1 MLARLVFFVAA
12 PALLLVT
19 LVSTPLAGVVTA
31 AFAPYLASTLLVAA
45 GALAVARWRWRLPRG
60 EAVVATLAA
69 SYGNAGYLGIP
80 VAAFVL
86 GDVSYAVPVLLFQV
100 LVVAPVVLAVLDAGP
115 EGGRLRAA
123 AGLPVRNPV
132 VAGCAVG
139 LAVALSGWLPPAE
152 LRWPFELVGGAAIPL
167 AVLALGLSLGDGRP
181 LRGGPDLEPRY
192 AVVGLKVIVQPALA
206 YLVGRALGLSGTL
219 LLAGVVMAGLPTAQ
233 NVFVYAVRFR
243 QAPGLARDAV
253 VLSTLAAAGTLLAIG
268 LWLG

>member
-1 MLARLVFFVAA
+1 VFFVAA
-12 PALLLVT
+12 PALLLAT
-19 LVSTPLAGVVTA
+19 LVSTPVAGVFTPAFTA
-31 AFAPYLASTLLVAA
+31 YLASTLLVGAA
-45 GALAVARWRWRLPRG
+45 ALAVARWRWRLPRG

-69 SYGNAGYLGIP
+69 GYGNAGYLGIP

-115 EGGRLRAA
+115 DRGRLRAA
-123 AGLPVRNPV
+123 VALPVRNPV
-132 VAGCAVG
+132 VAACAVG
-139 LAVALSGWLPPAE
+139 LAVTLSGWRPAAE
-152 LRWPFELVGGAAIPL
+152 LRWPFEVVGASAIPL
-167 AVLALGLSLGDGRP
+167 AVLALGLSLGGARP
-181 LRGGPDLEPRY
+181 LAGGPDAEPRY
-192 AVVGLKVIVQPALA
+192 AVVALKVLVQPAVA

-219 LLAGVVMAGLPTAQ
+219 LLAGVAMAGLPTAQ

-253 VLSTLAAAGTLLAIG
+253 VLSTLAAAGTLLAIA